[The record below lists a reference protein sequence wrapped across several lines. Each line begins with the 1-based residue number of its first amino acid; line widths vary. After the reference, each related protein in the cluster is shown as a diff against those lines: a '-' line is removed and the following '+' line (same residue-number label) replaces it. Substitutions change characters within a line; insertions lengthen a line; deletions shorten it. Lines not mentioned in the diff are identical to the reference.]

1 MKISEKT
8 VKILQNFASINQGI
22 VVRPGQTLRT
32 TNDESSVF
40 AEAQIDET
48 FDREFGVNDLKTLL
62 AILSMSKAPVLSVTD
77 TALKGKGDRNTVSA
91 HHTNTKLIK
100 TPPDKSI

>member
-32 TNDESSVF
+32 TNYEKSGF

-48 FDREFGVNDLKTLL
+48 FDREFGVYDLTKLL
-62 AILSMSKAPVLSVTD
+62 AILSMSKAPDLSVTD
-77 TALKGKGDRNTVSA
+77 TALKVKGDRNTDSVR
-91 HHTNTKLIK
+91 HTNTKLIK
-100 TPPDKSI
+100 T